1 MTRKTT
7 ILIVDDDPD
16 LRKLVRTSLENG
28 RRVIHEAETAI
39 EGLHLA
45 RQTMPDI
52 LLLDIG
58 LPGHFDGFSLC
69 KAVDDAP
76 EIWDMKIVVISGHDA
91 AEDFNQAERYGV
103 DAYLVK
109 PFSPRILVDLIER
122 LEVPPGEMLVVPAES
137 GFSGNTASN

>member
-1 MTRKTT
+1 
-7 ILIVDDDPD
+7 
-16 LRKLVRTSLENG
+16 
-28 RRVIHEAETAI
+28 
-39 EGLHLA
+39 
-45 RQTMPDI
+45 
-52 LLLDIG
+52 
-58 LPGHFDGFSLC
+58 
-69 KAVDDAP
+69 
-76 EIWDMKIVVISGHDA
+76 MKIVVISGHDA

>member
-103 DAYLVK
+103 DVYLVK

-122 LEVPPGEMLVVPAES
+122 LEVPPGEMLVVPAEP